1 MLRPTPGQSLF
12 LAGAVLAALPGMAV
26 FGWLAGLL
34 LCCVA
39 ALSADRL
46 AAWSAPS
53 FKREGYLASMFAG
66 ACIAWLTLLIGMGA
80 MAALGALVVPYMGTA
95 DWLWANG
102 LFGPFLS
109 PVGAFLGTSFATLPS
124 LLIGAGLGV
133 IAGRKANLS

>member
-1 MLRPTPGQSLF
+1 MQRPTPGQNVF
-12 LAGAVLAALPGMAV
+12 LGGAVLAALPGMAF
-26 FGWLAGLL
+26 FGWPAGLL
-34 LCCVA
+34 LCCVV

-46 AAWSAPS
+46 AAWSAAS

-80 MAALGALVVPYMGTA
+80 MAALGALVVSYMGTA

-109 PVGAFLGTSFATLPS
+109 PVGAFLGASFATLPC

-133 IAGRKANLS
+133 IARRKTSLQ